1 MRQGPKG
8 SRANAE
14 RYLKMAPAQR
24 APDFYCATS
33 DAHHRGLRSGRIGL
47 LTDILSSSPKDV
59 ILAPTDFRR
68 GILLCPEIVL
78 SADAMLPWWDWVVHL
93 PAEWTV
99 ETKVKMAHTLHC
111 PVSTP
116 ARCREHG
123 TVGGQGKAV
132 GCVPPTALLSLGRS
146 LNTRSASGEAR
157 G

>member
-33 DAHHRGLRSGRIGL
+33 DARHRSLRSGRIGL

-99 ETKVKMAHTLHC
+99 GTKVKMAHTLHC

-123 TVGGQGKAV
+123 AVEGQGKAV
-132 GCVPPTALLSLGRS
+132 GCVPPTDLLSLGRS